1 MMKDPSCLKRERKT
15 LEAMIDLACKG
26 GHRTSEGP
34 ECSAVLQY
42 AQCRL
47 EKCPFAQPKPTCAKC
62 PIHCYRPDR
71 RNQIREVMRYA
82 GPRML
87 YRHPVLALFHWLDG
101 RGEPPPDPRAQR
113 RPRPLVKMDE

>member
-1 MMKDPSCLKRERKT
+1 
-15 LEAMIDLACKG
+15 MIDLACKG

-82 GPRML
+82 GPRMV
-87 YRHPVLALFHWLDG
+87 YRYPVLALLRWLDG
-101 RGEPPPDPRAQR
+101 RKEPPGSNGAAPAQAINTE
-113 RPRPLVKMDE
+113 LGKVSF